1 MEKHQIDK
9 KMGPQKLHKTSEVE
23 FSSRKNLANVHFQ
36 EDTLSV
42 LVNFCSIFLDKK
54 RPNPQKLTLWRR
66 ENTHEKRAQ
75 KQKESTNFSK
85 NETYV
90 NCKGHN
96 ISEAD

>member
-36 EDTLSV
+36 EATLSV
-42 LVNFCSIFLDKK
+42 LVNFGSIFQDKN
-54 RPNPQKLTLWRR
+54 RPKFSKLTLCRR
-66 ENTHEKRAQ
+66 ENTHEKSTQ

>member
-42 LVNFCSIFLDKK
+42 FVNFCSIFLDKK
-54 RPNPQKLTLWRR
+54 ATKSLKTNIVEEGKHPWKKSAKAERKYEFFEEWDVCKL
-66 ENTHEKRAQ
+66 
-75 KQKESTNFSK
+75 
-85 NETYV
+85 
-90 NCKGHN
+90 
-96 ISEAD
+96 